1 MSAQI
6 LWLLEL
12 LLMGYSHMR
21 FICQHPP
28 VTAYTAEFTIT
39 DMATIYPLDGLSI
52 DAHDEDAPTVTY
64 ITPALTLVLPD
75 ATIVSM
81 LKPTLVTLRPSATAP
96 PLSTE
101 QADRPSGLQKG
112 AAMATLP
119 TLDIER
125 FKFRIVFIFWPALV
139 GISMAM

>member
-1 MSAQI
+1 MAQTI
-6 LWLLEL
+6 
-12 LLMGYSHMR
+12 
-21 FICQHPP
+21 
-28 VTAYTAEFTIT
+28 TTYTAEFTIT
-39 DMATIYPLDGLSI
+39 DMATILPLDGLSI

-101 QADRPSGLQKG
+101 QAAPPSSLQKG

-125 FKFRIVFIFWPALV
+125 FRFRIVFILWPALV